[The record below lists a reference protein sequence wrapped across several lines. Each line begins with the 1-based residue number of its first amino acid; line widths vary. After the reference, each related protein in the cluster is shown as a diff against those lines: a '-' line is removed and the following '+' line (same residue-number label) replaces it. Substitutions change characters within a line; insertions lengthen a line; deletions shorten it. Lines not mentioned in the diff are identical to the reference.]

1 MTTIYTIS
9 PEELQTLL
17 EAAANMGAKVAR
29 NMKARNGAAAAENK
43 EFQAWASEQL
53 AAREAWEAA
62 RARKSVGPAVT
73 YPGTKTIVK

>member
-1 MTTIYTIS
+1 MTTYTIT
-9 PEELQTLL
+9 PEELQALL

-29 NMKARNGAAAAENK
+29 TMKTRTGAAAAENK
-43 EFQAWASEQL
+43 DFQAWARQQL

-62 RARKSVGPAVT
+62 QARKSAGPAVT

>member
-1 MTTIYTIS
+1 MPTIYTIS

-29 NMKARNGAAAAENK
+29 GIKNRNGAAAAENK

-62 RARKSVGPAVT
+62 RARKSVGLATT